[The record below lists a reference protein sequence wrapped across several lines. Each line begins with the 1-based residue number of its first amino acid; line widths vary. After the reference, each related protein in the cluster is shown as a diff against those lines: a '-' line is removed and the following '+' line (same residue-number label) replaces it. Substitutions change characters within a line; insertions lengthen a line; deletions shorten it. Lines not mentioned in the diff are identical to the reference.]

1 MTPAAGAPAIHARAP
16 PDVRARRIS
25 RCAAAAVQVPLR
37 GGRRLATK
45 PGAGLCCVGRAAWG
59 ARPVESQLP
68 WVHSGPRPR
77 PERVQRVEAAV
88 LAPRLAG
95 GARAHTRQSPAA
107 LGVVLVQDGQAGAA
121 DGVRIS
127 PAHLSARRVCANRDS
142 GGCGWQRTRGRMHRR
157 APPREYVVCCSAL
170 YAQCMRRHCLHG
182 ARGHVG
188 LTAKP

>member
-1 MTPAAGAPAIHARAP
+1 
-16 PDVRARRIS
+16 VR
-25 RCAAAAVQVPLR
+25 VPLR
-37 GGRRLATK
+37 GGRRRAKK
-45 PGAGLCCVGRAAWG
+45 PGAGLCCVGRAARG

-88 LAPRLAG
+88 FAPPPGRRRAERTPVRALPRQAWSWCRT
-95 GARAHTRQSPAA
+95 ARR
-107 LGVVLVQDGQAGAA
+107 VQQTEC
-121 DGVRIS
+121 IFS
-127 PAHLSARRVCANRDS
+127 PAHLSARRVRANRDL
-142 GGCGWQRTRGRMHRR
+142 GGCGWQRTRGCMHRR
-157 APPREYVVCCSAL
+157 TPPREYVVCCSAL